1 MNLLQLLTTNSIL
14 DASKGFDIGQFFQT
28 IFSYVCLFIDNFVYF
43 LVKNAFKLFLAI
55 SQFQIFSDT
64 AFEDIINRT
73 YLLIGVVSLFFVA
86 YALLNAI
93 INPDNASKGDKS
105 ITKIVKNII
114 IAIVGIAIVPTVFN
128 WFYYFQSVV
137 LCNNTI
143 PKLILDR
150 VSDDNSNVDNIAT
163 QFSSLLFESFFYPNA
178 LEESADS
185 GNRINQKEI
194 AATITLDGKNPFEE
208 GADYTLADAY
218 KYAEEGKNF
227 WTTFRP
233 FLLGNW
239 PGDPIGSSHSVLSNE
254 VQYLVIL
261 STLAGGYCAYV
272 LISLCIDMGLRAV
285 KLGYLELI
293 APLAIMTNIIP
304 GKDSVFKTWSKKTV
318 SCALEV
324 FVRLFVVVFAIYL
337 VSMIRDMDIISFGS
351 KICGM
356 NLNFILVLLLKVL
369 IYCSIFAFIK
379 QAPKFF
385 SEATGIKSD
394 GFKIGLLD
402 KMKENGMVQGLGAI
416 GGGVTSGVRNFA
428 ANGGDN
434 WQNAQN
440 AWKNKNYGAAFKAA
454 MKGVGGGISHPG
466 SFVAGTA
473 SGLRIGWSNTKGAK
487 KWSDIKEGAAKAA
500 DEAMEAKLKRD
511 DYREKHK
518 VNIPIIGGAVGS
530 AIGHAGDVLNDVI
543 KDYPN
548 SHAANYNFQNKR
560 HQSIDEILKAE
571 NAIDSQVKSLLESK
585 KAKLEYDGETLLDI
599 RNARDDADQAYN
611 AAADALAQAK
621 VDGDVGAI
629 ARATA
634 ALDNALD
641 ARTEARKKVIDAER
655 AIKKDIRLGNV
666 DDVIGYNEAGQL
678 NQLYEKYYTALRNN
692 NSSLSGDAEAYQHAK
707 QVLENVS
714 NVDDFRNNVETISR
728 NINHVDVSFIDNAKH
743 ADAET
748 LAKMN
753 QENEAIRKQQEKK

>member
-1 MNLLQLLTTNSIL
+1 MNLLQLLTSNSIL

-194 AATITLDGKNPFEE
+194 AATITLNGKNPFEKD
-208 GADYTLADAY
+208 ADYTLADAY
-218 KYAEEGKNF
+218 EYAEGGKNF

-239 PGDPIGSSHSVLSNE
+239 PGEPIGSSHSVLSNE

-324 FVRLFVVVFAIYL
+324 FVRLFVVVFAVYL

-416 GGGVTSGVRNFA
+416 GGGVTSGVRNA
-428 ANGGDN
+428 AVGFGNFK
-434 WQNAQN
+434 NATG
-440 AWKNKNYGAAFKAA
+440 AWNKVKAA
-454 MKGVGGGISHPG
+454 VGGFNSA
-466 SFVAGTA
+466 VAGTT
-473 SGLRIGWSNTKGAK
+473 SGMRRGWSNTKDVK
-487 KWSDIKEGAAKAA
+487 KWSDIKEGAGKAA

-621 VDGDVGAI
+621 VDGDAGAI

-641 ARTEARKKVIDAER
+641 ARTEARKKVVDAER
-655 AIKKDIRLGNV
+655 AIKKDIRLGKV

>member
-1 MNLLQLLTTNSIL
+1 MNFIFMAASNTIL
-14 DASKGFDIGQFFQT
+14 DASKNAGIGQFLLAILSF
-28 IFSYVCLFIDNFVYF
+28 ICLAIDSVVYF
-43 LVKNAFKLFLAI
+43 AITVAYKLFLALA
-55 SQFQIFSDT
+55 QFEIFNNE
-64 AFEDIINRT
+64 AFDFLINRT
-73 YLLIGVVSLFFVA
+73 YIVIGVVSLFVVA
-86 YALLNAI
+86 YSLLNSI
-93 INPDNASKGDKS
+93 INPDNASKGNKS
-105 ITKIVKNII
+105 FAKIVKNVV
-114 IAIVGIAIVPTVFN
+114 IAIVGVAIVPTIFN
-128 WFYYFQSVV
+128 YFYYFQRVV
-137 LCNNTI
+137 LCNNFI
-143 PKLILDR
+143 PRLILQQVNTDT
-150 VSDDNSNVDNIAT
+150 STLENIAT
-163 QFSSLLFESFFYPNA
+163 ELPELIFESFFYPNG
-178 LEESADS
+178 LVAD
-185 GNRINQKEI
+185 GNSNDNNFTDDLITSEASKIIINHS
-194 AATITLDGKNPFEE
+194 NPVY
-208 GADYTLADAY
+208 DTDTYSLADAY
-218 KYAEEGKNF
+218 TNAKNGYSF
-227 WTTFRP
+227 WTSFEP
-233 FLLGNW
+233 FIFSS
-239 PGDPIGSSHSVLSNE
+239 PGVSDNSI
-254 VQYLVIL
+254 QYLIIL
-261 STLAGGYCAYV
+261 STVAGGYIAYV
-272 LISLCIDMGLRAV
+272 FLNLCLDMGLRAV

-293 APLAIMTNIIP
+293 APLAIMTSIVP
-304 GKDSVFKTWSKKTV
+304 GQDGVFKNWSKKTI
-318 SCALEV
+318 SCAVEV
-324 FVRLFVVVFAIYL
+324 FTRLFVVVFAVYL
-337 VSMIRDMDIISFGS
+337 VGTVKNLLQPSFGS
-351 KICGM
+351 TICGLA
-356 NLNFILVLLLKVL
+356 LNPVYILLMRAI
-369 IYCSIFAFIK
+369 IYFSIFAFAK
-379 QAPKFF
+379 KAPKFF

-402 KMKENGMVQGLGAI
+402 KMKENGMVQAFGAI

-454 MKGVGGGISHPG
+454 VKGVGGGISHPG

-473 SGLRIGWSNTKGAK
+473 SGLRRGWSNTKDVK
-487 KWSDIKEGAAKAA
+487 KWSDIKDGAGKAA

-518 VNIPIIGGAVGS
+518 ANIPIIGGAVGS
-530 AIGHAGDVLNDVI
+530 AIGHAGDVWNDVI

-571 NAIDSQVKSLLESK
+571 GAIDSQVKSLLESK
-585 KAKLEYDGETLLDI
+585 KAKLEYNGETLLDI

-621 VDGDVGAI
+621 VDGDAGAI

-641 ARTEARKKVIDAER
+641 ARTEARKKVVDAER

-753 QENEAIRKQQEKK
+753 QESEAIKKQQEKK

>member
-1 MNLLQLLTTNSIL
+1 MNFIFMAASNTIL
-14 DASKGFDIGQFFQT
+14 DASKNAGIGQFLLAILSF
-28 IFSYVCLFIDNFVYF
+28 ICLAIDSVVYF
-43 LVKNAFKLFLAI
+43 AITVAYKLFLALA
-55 SQFQIFSDT
+55 QFEIFNNE
-64 AFEDIINRT
+64 AFDFLINRT
-73 YLLIGVVSLFFVA
+73 YIVIGVVSLFVVA
-86 YALLNAI
+86 YSLLNSI
-93 INPDNASKGDKS
+93 INPDNASKGNKS
-105 ITKIVKNII
+105 FAKIVKNVV
-114 IAIVGIAIVPTVFN
+114 IAIVGVAIVPTIFN
-128 WFYYFQSVV
+128 YFYYFQRVV
-137 LCNNTI
+137 LCNNFI
-143 PKLILDR
+143 PRLILQQVNTDT
-150 VSDDNSNVDNIAT
+150 STLENIAT
-163 QFSSLLFESFFYPNA
+163 ELPELIFESFFYPNG
-178 LEESADS
+178 LVAD
-185 GNRINQKEI
+185 GNSNDNNFTDDLITSEASKIIINHS
-194 AATITLDGKNPFEE
+194 NPVY
-208 GADYTLADAY
+208 DTDTYSLADAY
-218 KYAEEGKNF
+218 TNAKNGYSF
-227 WTTFRP
+227 WTSFEP
-233 FLLGNW
+233 FIFSS
-239 PGDPIGSSHSVLSNE
+239 PGVSDNSI
-254 VQYLVIL
+254 QYLIIL
-261 STLAGGYCAYV
+261 STVAGGYIAYV
-272 LISLCIDMGLRAV
+272 FLNLCLDMGLRAV

-293 APLAIMTNIIP
+293 APLAIMTSIVP
-304 GKDSVFKTWSKKTV
+304 GQDGVFKNWSKKTI
-318 SCALEV
+318 SCAVEV
-324 FVRLFVVVFAIYL
+324 FTRLFVVVFAVYL
-337 VSMIRDMDIISFGS
+337 VGTVKNLLQPSFGS
-351 KICGM
+351 TICGLA
-356 NLNFILVLLLKVL
+356 LNPVYILLMRAI
-369 IYCSIFAFIK
+369 IYFSIFAFAK
-379 QAPKFF
+379 KAPKFF

-402 KMKENGMVQGLGAI
+402 KMKENGMVQAFGAI

-454 MKGVGGGISHPG
+454 VKGVGGGISHPG

-473 SGLRIGWSNTKGAK
+473 SGLRRGWSNTKDVK
-487 KWSDIKEGAAKAA
+487 KWSDIKDGAGKAA

-518 VNIPIIGGAVGS
+518 ANIPIIGGAVGS
-530 AIGHAGDVLNDVI
+530 AIGHAGDVWNDVI

-548 SHAANYNFQNKR
+548 SHAANYNFQIKR

-571 NAIDSQVKSLLESK
+571 GAIDSQVKSLLESK
-585 KAKLEYDGETLLDI
+585 KAKLEYNGETLLDI

-621 VDGDVGAI
+621 VDGDAGAI

-641 ARTEARKKVIDAER
+641 ARTEARKKVVDAER

-753 QENEAIRKQQEKK
+753 QESEAIKKQQEKK

>member
-28 IFSYVCLFIDNFVYF
+28 IFSYVCLFIDNFIYF

-73 YLLIGVVSLFFVA
+73 YIIIGVVSLFFVA

-194 AATITLDGKNPFEE
+194 AATITLNGKNPFEKDT
-208 GADYTLADAY
+208 DYTLADAY

-324 FVRLFVVVFAIYL
+324 FVRLFVVVFGVYL
-337 VSMIRDMDIISFGS
+337 VSMIRDMDVISFGS

-356 NLNFILVLLLKVL
+356 DLNFVLVLLLKVL

-402 KMKENGMVQGLGAI
+402 KMKENGMIQAFGTAGGLAGASANYAAGGIRNIGRGFKAVKNAVDYGKQNHSIKAGLKQGFGSARRGI
-416 GGGVTSGVRNFA
+416 VTFASGVADMPRIAKAGYYGYKNTENAKSIEELKSGVSSSVEQAMNEEGIISKAKGVVSSDWQGIKDVVTTEYGGANRFDSKKELKKATEMDNIKSIIDSMKSASDAINATKIKNLEQLHQIEVSQIQEQYKKSMDAASSIADDAERERIEREAYKTARTAIERSQNSLDFEKRNLQTSTFQKNDNA
-428 ANGGDN
+428 QIVEYRKKLANAVGDN
-434 WQNAQN
+434 YELVKEAMSIANAKPEYVER
-440 AWKNKNYGAAFKAA
+440 AADKSMFIKNILDGTAFDDVEINGEK
-454 MKGVGGGISHPG
+454 KKSVILELGTDL
-466 SFVAGTA
+466 GTA
-473 SGLRIGWSNTKGAK
+473 STQK
-487 KWSDIKEGAAKAA
+487 K
-500 DEAMEAKLKRD
+500 
-511 DYREKHK
+511 
-518 VNIPIIGGAVGS
+518 
-530 AIGHAGDVLNDVI
+530 
-543 KDYPN
+543 
-548 SHAANYNFQNKR
+548 
-560 HQSIDEILKAE
+560 
-571 NAIDSQVKSLLESK
+571 
-585 KAKLEYDGETLLDI
+585 
-599 RNARDDADQAYN
+599 
-611 AAADALAQAK
+611 
-621 VDGDVGAI
+621 
-629 ARATA
+629 TA
-634 ALDNALD
+634 AVNQP
-641 ARTEARKKVIDAER
+641 K
-655 AIKKDIRLGNV
+655 KKDT
-666 DDVIGYNEAGQL
+666 
-678 NQLYEKYYTALRNN
+678 K
-692 NSSLSGDAEAYQHAK
+692 
-707 QVLENVS
+707 
-714 NVDDFRNNVETISR
+714 
-728 NINHVDVSFIDNAKH
+728 
-743 ADAET
+743 
-748 LAKMN
+748 
-753 QENEAIRKQQEKK
+753 